1 MKKVFA
7 LMAMACVSMMANAQ
21 FPQRTP
27 TPNDTLKSVTVNA
40 DKSVTFRIYAPGAKT
55 VTLGG
60 DLAGYGDIM
69 PAPKFVKQANGV
81 WEAKANTV
89 NPNGGTY
96 RYNFVVDG
104 VRVNDPK
111 AAATADL
118 TAVVNIDPEGDG
130 FWSMKENV
138 PHGAVATVYYKS
150 STFNNTR
157 RCHVWTPAGY
167 EKGNQKL
174 PVLYLI
180 HGGGDNDY
188 AWPNVGSAGNIL
200 DNLLA
205 EGKMVPMVVVM
216 PNGSVNTDL
225 FTDDMMNDL
234 IPYVE
239 SHYNVYTDKDHRA
252 LAGLSMGGLETLN
265 VSLLHYN
272 SFAYVFPLSTGWFT
286 TSKDLYAKW
295 EPYLKEHAA
304 AMNKSFKIYKF
315 YMGGEEDIAYQ
326 NCIATRE
333 AFTKAGVKHEYSS
346 MPGGHTWHV
355 WRHNLHDFAPL
366 LFK

>member
-60 DLAGYGDIM
+60 DLAGYGDII

-272 SFAYVFPLSTGWFT
+272 SFAYV
-286 TSKDLYAKW
+286 
-295 EPYLKEHAA
+295 
-304 AMNKSFKIYKF
+304 MNKSFKIYKF

>member
-1 MKKVFA
+1 M
-7 LMAMACVSMMANAQ
+7 
-21 FPQRTP
+21 
-27 TPNDTLKSVTVNA
+27 
-40 DKSVTFRIYAPGAKT
+40 
-55 VTLGG
+55 
-60 DLAGYGDIM
+60 
-69 PAPKFVKQANGV
+69 
-81 WEAKANTV
+81 
-89 NPNGGTY
+89 
-96 RYNFVVDG
+96 
-104 VRVNDPK
+104 
-111 AAATADL
+111 
-118 TAVVNIDPEGDG
+118 
-130 FWSMKENV
+130 

>member
-1 MKKVFA
+1 MRKAFYLMALA
-7 LMAMACVSMMANAQ
+7 LMTMNANAQ
-21 FPQRTP
+21 FQRTP

-40 DKSVTFRIYAPGAKT
+40 DKSVTFRIYAPEAKT

-60 DLAGYGDIM
+60 DLAGYGDII

-89 NPNGGTY
+89 DAKGGTF

-118 TAVVNIDPEGDG
+118 TAVVNIDPEGNG
-130 FWSMKENV
+130 FWSMKDV
-138 PHGAVATVYYKS
+138 PHGAVAEVYYKS
-150 STFNNTR
+150 STFNTTR
-157 RCHVWTPAGY
+157 RFHVWTPAGY

-188 AWPNVGSAGNIL
+188 AWPNVGSAGNIM

-205 EGKMVPMVVVM
+205 EGKIVPMVVVM
-216 PNGSVNTDL
+216 PNGSVDTDK
-225 FTDDMMNDL
+225 FTDDMMKDL

-272 SFAYVFPLSTGWFT
+272 SFSYVFPLSTGWFT
-286 TSKDLYAKW
+286 TSKDLYDKW

-304 AMNKSFKIYKF
+304 AMNKSFKLYKF
-315 YMGGEEDIAYQ
+315 YMGGEEDIAYK
-326 NCIATRE
+326 NCVATRE